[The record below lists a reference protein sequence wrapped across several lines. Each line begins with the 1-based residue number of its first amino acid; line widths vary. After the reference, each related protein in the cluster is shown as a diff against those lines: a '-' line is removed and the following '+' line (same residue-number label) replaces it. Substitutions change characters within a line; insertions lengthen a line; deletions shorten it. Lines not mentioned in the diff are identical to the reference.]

1 MRATARAHP
10 NIALI
15 KYWGKRDSVRNL
27 PAAGSIS
34 ATLGEL
40 WTSMSVDLDESME
53 ADVLTVNGRDR
64 ADLLPRVAR
73 CLDDVLGTSRAAARV
88 ASRANFPLSLIHI

>member
-34 ATLGEL
+34 ATLGDL
-40 WTSMSVDLDESME
+40 WTSMTVDLDGSLA

-64 ADLLPRVAR
+64 AELLPRVAR
-73 CLDDVLGTSRAAARV
+73 CLDDVLGTSPSAIAMG
-88 ASRANFPLSLIHI
+88 S